1 MKYLLVLVL
10 ALGLLWLWR
19 HNRQAAQKAAEADK
33 ANKAAEANKAA
44 GRPARHRQ
52 QPAVEIVACTVCG
65 LHLPQSDAVTDAR
78 GSYCC
83 DAHRRQH
90 GA

>member
-10 ALGLLWLWR
+10 ALGMLWLWR
-19 HNRQAAQKAAEADK
+19 HNRQAARKDAEAAEASK
-33 ANKAAEANKAA
+33 ATE
-44 GRPARHRQ
+44 RPARHRQ
-52 QPAVEIVACTVCG
+52 QPAVEIVECAVCG